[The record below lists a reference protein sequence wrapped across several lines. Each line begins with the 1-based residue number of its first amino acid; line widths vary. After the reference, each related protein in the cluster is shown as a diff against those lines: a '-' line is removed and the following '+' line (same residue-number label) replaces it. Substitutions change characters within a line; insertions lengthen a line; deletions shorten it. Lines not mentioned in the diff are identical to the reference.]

1 MKWFLLAMVIV
12 PAALGDLLQSRE
24 MKLAGKDA
32 DTFAGPGR
40 LLPGP
45 ARILKLIAKRRY
57 LLLAIFCLA
66 LSFFAFL
73 ALVQTEPI
81 SFAVP
86 ASAGSF
92 VVETLLATL
101 WLKER
106 SSPRK
111 ILGTLVVFGGL
122 LLVAR

>member
-1 MKWFLLAMVIV
+1 MKWLLLSLVMCSAV
-12 PAALGDLLQSRE
+12 LGDLLQSRE
-24 MKLAGKDA
+24 MKIAGRDAGKM
-32 DTFAGPGR
+32 PGA
-40 LLPGP
+40 L
-45 ARILKLIAKRRY
+45 RILRLIAERRY
-57 LLLAIFCLA
+57 LLLGIFCMA
-66 LSFFAFL
+66 VSFFAFL

-92 VVETLLATL
+92 VLETLLAKL

-106 SSPRK
+106 LSSRRT
-111 ILGTLVVFGGL
+111 LGTLVVFGGI

>member
-1 MKWFLLAMVIV
+1 MRWALLLGVIV
-12 PAALGDLLQSRE
+12 PAAIGDLLQSRE
-24 MKLAGKDA
+24 MKIAGRQTTD
-32 DTFAGPGR
+32 FQGLGR
-40 LLPGP
+40 VLS
-45 ARILKLIAKRRY
+45 LIIARRY
-57 LLLAIFCLA
+57 LLLAIACMG

-92 VVETLLATL
+92 VLETFLARVC
-101 WLKER
+101 LKER
-106 SSPRK
+106 SSRRK
-111 ILGTLVVFGGL
+111 IVGTLVVLGGI

>member
-1 MKWFLLAMVIV
+1 MKWLLLALVIF
-12 PAALGDLLQSRE
+12 PAVLGDLLQSRE
-24 MKLAGKDA
+24 MKRAGGA
-32 DTFAGPGR
+32 DEHMPGAGAVLW
-40 LLPGP
+40 LLVT
-45 ARILKLIAKRRY
+45 KRN
-57 LLLAIFCLA
+57 LLLAMFCMA
-66 LSFFAFL
+66 VSFFAFL

-86 ASAGSF
+86 ASAGTF
-92 VVETLLATL
+92 VVETILARL

-122 LLVAR
+122 MLVAR

>member
-1 MKWFLLAMVIV
+1 MKWLLVFLLILFTV
-12 PAALGDLLQSRE
+12 LGDLLQSRE
-24 MKLAGKDA
+24 MKLAGGKA
-32 DTFAGPGR
+32 ER
-40 LLPGP
+40 LPG
-45 ARILKLIAKRRY
+45 ILQVVKLIVARNY
-57 LLLAIFCLA
+57 LILAIFCMA

-92 VVETLLATL
+92 VLDTLLAKVL
-101 WLKER
+101 LKER
-106 SSPRK
+106 LSHSR
-111 ILGTLVVFGGL
+111 ILGTGCVFAGI

>member
-1 MKWFLLAMVIV
+1 MRWFLLAMVIV

-24 MKLAGKDA
+24 MKLAG
-32 DTFAGPGR
+32 TQAGTLTGTRQVMLSPS
-40 LLPGP
+40 LV
-45 ARILKLIAKRRY
+45 LKLIVLRRY
-57 LLLAIFCLA
+57 LLFAIFCLA
-66 LSFFAFL
+66 VSFFAFL

-81 SFAVP
+81 SFVVP

-92 VVETLLATL
+92 VVETLLAKL

-122 LLVAR
+122 LLVAH